1 MVSKKTK
8 FVIIDGNSVLHRAW
22 HALPPLTTKD
32 GRLVNAVYGF
42 TSILLKLYP
51 DLNPD
56 YIAVAFDRREPTFRK
71 EAYKEYKAQR
81 EKQPDELYEQFDDV
95 KNVLDAFN
103 ISYYDKKGFE
113 ADDIIA
119 TLVDRRSIDKPDVES
134 IIVTGDLD
142 ALQLVDKNTKVY
154 MPHKGISETITYN
167 EKAVKQKYSGLG
179 PDQMIDFKAL
189 RGDPSDNIPGVPGI
203 GEKTAIDLLTKFKTL
218 EILYKEIEKETAKV
232 EKLRPRI
239 INLLKDNKKEA
250 FESKKLVTLVHD
262 VPLKF
267 KLSDTKVKPFNKDE
281 VVSLF
286 QDLQFKTLMNRL
298 GKIEIAGQ
306 KEEKKIAKVKG
317 KLDYQL
323 VDTDEKFKKFFTKL
337 SKQKEF
343 AFDTETNALDP
354 FFGKLLGISFSWLEG
369 EAYYV
374 LDKPAWIKTLKP
386 IFKNESIKKIGH
398 NLKFDY
404 EVVGQVGLETKGLYF
419 DTMIASYLLNPGS
432 RGHNL
437 NDLAFREL
445 GHEMITIEELIGKGK
460 KQISLFDVPEEKVS
474 EYSCED
480 ADISFRMYKILE
492 KRLKENKLFE
502 LFQKI
507 EIPLIYVL
515 AEMEKNG
522 ILLDK
527 KYLKKL
533 SKEIDERVKNLEKK
547 IFKQA
552 GEKFNINSPS
562 QMKIIFFEKLKLPTA
577 GLKKTKTGIS
587 TAAGELEKLL
597 GKHPIIELIVEY
609 RELAKLKSTYADAL
623 PKLIKPDGRVHTSFN
638 QTITATG
645 RLSSSEPNLQ
655 NIPKRTDLGTKIR
668 KAFIA
673 SPGHKIV
680 ASDYSQV
687 ELRVVACLA
696 KDQNMINIFKAGKD
710 IHSETAAKING
721 VKLDKVTKEMR
732 REAKMINFGILYGMG
747 PFGLSARTGIT
758 IKEAKKFI
766 DKYYEAFSS
775 VQEYMEGIKEFA
787 EENGYTETMFG
798 RRRYFPDIHSG
809 VHQIRAAAEREA
821 INTPIQGTA
830 ADLIKIAMIEV
841 HQELKKVS
849 PKTKIL
855 LQVHDELVFE
865 VPEKELKKVAKV
877 IDDKMEKIHKTC
889 VPITVETEYGN
900 NWRDLEKLY

>member
-1 MVSKKTK
+1 MALKKTK
-8 FVIIDGNSVLHRAW
+8 FVIIDGNAVLHRAW

-51 DLNPD
+51 DLAPD
-56 YIAVAFDRREPTFRK
+56 YLAVAFDRREPTFRK
-71 EAYKEYKAQR
+71 IEYKEYKAQR
-81 EKQPDELYEQFDDV
+81 AKQPDELYDQFDDV
-95 KNVLDAFN
+95 KRILKAFN
-103 ISYYDKKGFE
+103 IPYYDKKGYE

-134 IIVTGDLD
+134 IIVTGDMD
-142 ALQLVDKNTKVY
+142 TLQLVDKNTKVY
-154 MPHKGISETITYN
+154 ALHKGISETVTYN
-167 EKAVKQKYSGLG
+167 EKAVKEKFGGLG

-203 GEKTAIDLLTKFKTL
+203 GEKTAIDLLNQFKTL
-218 EILYKEIEKETAKV
+218 ETLYQEIEKNSNKIQ
-232 EKLRPRI
+232 KLRPRI
-239 INLLKDNKKEA
+239 VSLLKDNKKSA
-250 FESKKLVTLVHD
+250 VESKKLVTLVRD
-262 VPLKF
+262 VPLNF
-267 KLSDTKVKPFNKDE
+267 KLSDTKVKPFDKNM
-281 VVSLF
+281 VVDLF
-286 QDLQFKTLMNRL
+286 SELQFKTLMNRVT
-298 GKIEIAGQ
+298 KIEIAGQ
-306 KEEKKIAKVKG
+306 TEEKRIAKVAG
-317 KLDYQL
+317 KLNYRL
-323 VDTDEKFKKFFTKL
+323 VDTDEKFEEFLAELK
-337 SKQKEF
+337 KQKEF
-343 AFDTETNALDP
+343 AFDTETDKLDP
-354 FFGKLLGISFSWLEG
+354 FFGKLLGISFSWREG

-374 LDKPAWIKTLKP
+374 LNKPAWIEEFKP

-398 NLKFDY
+398 NQKYDY
-404 EVVGQVGLETKGLYF
+404 EVVGQVGLKTEGLYF

-445 GHEMITIEELIGKGK
+445 GHEMITIEELIGKGQ
-460 KQISLFDVPEEKVS
+460 KQISLFDVPKEKVS

-480 ADISFRMYKILE
+480 ADISFRIYKILE
-492 KRLKENKLFE
+492 KRLKEAELFE

-507 EIPLIYVL
+507 EMPLIYVL

-522 ILLDK
+522 VLLDL

-533 SKEIDERVKNLEKK
+533 SIEIEEKIKALEKK
-547 IFKQA
+547 IYKQA
-552 GEKFNINSPS
+552 GEKFNISSPA
-562 QMKIIFFEKLKLPTA
+562 QLKVIFFEKLKLPTV

-609 RELAKLKSTYADAL
+609 RELTKLKSTYVDSL
-623 PKLIKPDGRVHTSFN
+623 PKLVAPDGRVHTSFN

-645 RLSSSEPNLQ
+645 RLSSSDPNLQ
-655 NIPKRTDLGTKIR
+655 NIPKRTTLGMKIR

-673 SPGHKIV
+673 APGNKIV
-680 ASDYSQV
+680 SSDYSQV

-696 KDQNMINIFKAGKD
+696 QDQNMIDIFKAGKD
-710 IHSETAAKING
+710 IHTATAAKIHG
-721 VKLDKVTKEMR
+721 VKLEEVTKEMR

-747 PFGLSARTGIT
+747 PFGLSARTGIST
-758 IKEAKKFI
+758 QRAKEFI
-766 DKYYEAFSS
+766 DKYYQSFHR
-775 VQEYMEGIKEFA
+775 VQEYMASIKEFA
-787 EENGYTETMFG
+787 RENGYTETMFG

-809 VHQIRAAAEREA
+809 VQQIRAAAEREA

-841 HQELKKVS
+841 YKELKRIS
-849 PKTKIL
+849 PETKML

-877 IDDKMEKIHKTC
+877 IDEKMEKIHKTC
-889 VPITVETEYGN
+889 VPITVETDFGD